1 MRRCLIFL
9 IIGAIVIAATI
20 VYALVF
26 GNFIPEAKTLLPLPW
41 FQLSMVDLYL
51 GFLLFGG
58 WVLYREKSGTIAV
71 CWIILL
77 LLLGNVVACMY
88 AIIAMMRSH
97 GNWAHFW
104 LGDRMPDMK
113 N

>member
-1 MRRCLIFL
+1 MRRCLTLL
-9 IIGAIVIAATI
+9 IIGAVVIAATI
-20 VYALVF
+20 VYALLF
-26 GNFIPEAKTLLPLPW
+26 GNFIPEAKMLLPLPW

-51 GFLLFGG
+51 GFLLFGC
-58 WVLYREKSGTIAV
+58 WILYREDSRITAI

-77 LLLGNVVACMY
+77 LILGNVVACIY
-88 AIIAMMRSH
+88 AIIAMVRSR

-104 LGDRMPDMK
+104 LGDRMPDMT